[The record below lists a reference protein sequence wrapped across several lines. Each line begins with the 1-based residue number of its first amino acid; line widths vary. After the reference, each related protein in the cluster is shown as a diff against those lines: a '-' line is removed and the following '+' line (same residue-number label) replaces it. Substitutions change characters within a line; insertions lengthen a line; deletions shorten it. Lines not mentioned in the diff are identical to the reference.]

1 MYMRISFT
9 IEIDDTQSVKV
20 QSADVK
26 VQEDVKGKG
35 EKKKGEKI
43 TREWI
48 GEGGPR

>member
-1 MYMRISFT
+1 MRISFT

-26 VQEDVKGKG
+26 VQEDVKEKRGK
-35 EKKKGEKI
+35 KKKGEKI

>member
-26 VQEDVKGKG
+26 VQEDVKEKK
-35 EKKKGEKI
+35 KKKGEKI

-48 GEGGPR
+48 GEGCPR

>member
-26 VQEDVKGKG
+26 VQEDVKEKEGK
-35 EKKKGEKI
+35 KI